1 MAFFRKS
8 AKFIYR
14 VIEFV
19 KIRKLALV
27 ILMIFPPK
35 WQLWL
40 KNENFWN
47 FSEFSLSIFY
57 FVRLQLNRKRVILCS
72 KRKSKNVDSNA
83 PKTSISKWNRS
94 PKRSSCWSERS
105 KTSFSTKV
113 SSRKKMFLIQKW
125 SISSLI
131 HFSPDSSSSSE
142 NDLASAGRKQKLQ
155 NYIQKL
161 RNRNKQLFSNNDYS
175 APPVTRPPVVR
186 TTIRTTTTMAP
197 VRRQY
202 MDYGDRIVLI

>member
-1 MAFFRKS
+1 MNSVEDNA
-8 AKFIYR
+8 AKQY
-14 VIEFV
+14 E
-19 KIRKLALV
+19 L
-27 ILMIFPPK
+27 PK
-35 WQLWL
+35 WEFNRNADPKEIDLQNKIIVLSRAGTDIQLIIC
-40 KNENFWN
+40 
-47 FSEFSLSIFY
+47 SI
-57 FVRLQLNRKRVILCS
+57 LLDPSKLLLNRKRVIVCS

-83 PKTSISKWNRS
+83 PKTSISKWNRP
-94 PKRSSCWSERS
+94 PKRCSRWSERS

-113 SSRKKMFLIQKW
+113 SSKKSVWNSTIN
-125 SISSLI
+125 
-131 HFSPDSSSSSE
+131 FSPDVSSSSSSE

-161 RNRNKQLFSNNDYS
+161 RNRNKQLFSNNDYA

-202 MDYGDRIVLI
+202 MDYGDRIVLT